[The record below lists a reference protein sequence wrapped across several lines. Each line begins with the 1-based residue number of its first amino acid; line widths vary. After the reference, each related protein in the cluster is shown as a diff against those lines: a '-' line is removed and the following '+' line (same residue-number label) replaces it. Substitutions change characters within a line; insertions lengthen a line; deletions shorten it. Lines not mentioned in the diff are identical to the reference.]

1 MNNLSTSVERVEA
14 VVQPQPGIRERLAT
28 WRHHHRQTLLAYTI
42 LTPMVI
48 YFVIFTWLPLIFLFV
63 LSFTEWNIIQWPPT
77 FVGLRNYQEVI
88 VEGYYRRVMLNTLV
102 LGSSVLAINLIVGFG
117 TALVLNQQISGR
129 GIFRT
134 IWYLPVI
141 ISGAVMAQMM
151 AIFLHPSESGVV
163 NIVLQAVFGLK
174 KPVLWSVNTLWM
186 PIWVI
191 IFTAW
196 RGVGWVVTFFL
207 AGLQSIDPT
216 LYEAAKIDGANGRQ
230 LLWYVTIPM
239 MAPIII
245 FATVTGLIGG
255 LQMWEAP
262 LVLTGGGPQNS
273 TNTLVFSMY
282 RDAFSNLRVGMGT
295 AEAALLLVVLTIG
308 ISFQFRFY
316 RRNYLGEK

>member
-1 MNNLSTSVERVEA
+1 MSEARPVAGGRRAAAETAPLGLER
-14 VVQPQPGIRERLAT
+14 IRVWGR
-28 WRHHHRQTLLAYTI
+28 RHRRTLLAYTI
-42 LTPMVI
+42 LTPMAI
-48 YFVIFTWLPLIFLFV
+48 YFFVFVWLPLLFLFM
-63 LSFTEWNIIQWPPT
+63 LSFTEWNIVQWPPT
-77 FVGLRNYQEVI
+77 FVGLSNYKEAVSDS
-88 VEGYYRRVMLNTLV
+88 YYRRVMLNTVV
-102 LGSSVLAINLIVGFG
+102 LGTSVLAINLLVGFS
-117 TALVLNQQISGR
+117 TALLLNQKLAGR

-151 AIFLHPSESGVV
+151 VIFLHPSESGVV
-163 NIVLQAVFGLK
+163 NIILRAVFGLK
-174 KPVLWSVNTLWM
+174 KPMLWPRDVTWM
-186 PIWVI
+186 PIWVVV
-191 IFTAW
+191 FTSW

-207 AGLQSIDPT
+207 AGLQSIDPV
-216 LYEAAKIDGANGRQ
+216 LYEAARIDGANSRQ
-230 LLWYVTIPM
+230 LLWNITIPL

-262 LVLTGGGPQNS
+262 LVMTGGGPKNA

-295 AEAALLLVVLTIG
+295 AEAAILLLVLTIG

-316 RRNYLGEK
+316 RRNYLGEG